1 MPHYPNWYRGW
12 PKAPVLKYASGFE
25 SLVRYMKVSKYK
37 ISENQ
42 YKCECGREFDNFQSL
57 NGHFCHCKI
66 HRELNNKDCSDNYWN
81 KINHPGK
88 MAGWENK
95 SLEEQIKIHKKSGES
110 LKKNIKEGKTIIKGH
125 PYSENVKDKLREYR
139 SQQLKDKNMRL
150 NYSVKG
156 CAYMN
161 KLNEEKHWNL
171 QHAENGG
178 EVLCLGY
185 WIDGYDKDLNIAF
198 EYDEPKHYKDKE
210 HNILSEYD
218 IKRMNKIKDKLHCEF
233 WRYNEY
239 LDLLYKVD

>member
-1 MPHYPNWYRGW
+1 M
-12 PKAPVLKYASGFE
+12 KE
-25 SLVRYMKVSKYK
+25 SIYK
-37 ISENQ
+37 IQDNL
-42 YKCECGREFDNFQSL
+42 YRCECGKEFNNHQSL
-57 NGHFCHCKI
+57 NAHFSHCDFHHNCRGTKRKGHYS
-66 HRELNNKDCSDNYWN
+66 ELNHSNS
-81 KINHPGK
+81 
-88 MAGWENK
+88 WESKTEEEKKEIAMK
-95 SLEEQIKIHKKSGES
+95 SAMT

-125 PYSENVKDKLREYR
+125 PCPENVKDKLREYR

-178 EVLCLGY
+178 EILCLGY

>member
-1 MPHYPNWYRGW
+1 
-12 PKAPVLKYASGFE
+12 
-25 SLVRYMKVSKYK
+25 
-37 ISENQ
+37 
-42 YKCECGREFDNFQSL
+42 
-57 NGHFCHCKI
+57 
-66 HRELNNKDCSDNYWN
+66 
-81 KINHPGK
+81 
-88 MAGWENK
+88 
-95 SLEEQIKIHKKSGES
+95 
-110 LKKNIKEGKTIIKGH
+110 
-125 PYSENVKDKLREYR
+125 
-139 SQQLKDKNMRL
+139 MRL

-178 EVLCLGY
+178 EILCLGY

-210 HNILSEYD
+210 HNILRDYD